1 LSGEVGLGTST
12 LVWEDTAGG
21 GPRRAASFEGDP
33 VRKLGRK
40 RRMEEGGAGRSAG
53 GRMWAGEGGAAA
65 GASPAR
71 RDVASMEGRGRT
83 RN

>member
-12 LVWEDTAGG
+12 PVWADAASG
-21 GPRRAASFEGDP
+21 GPRRAASFEGEP
-33 VRKLGRK
+33 VRKWGRK
-40 RRMEEGGAGRSAG
+40 RRMEGGGVGRSAG
-53 GRMWAGEGGAAA
+53 GRMWAGEGGAAL

-71 RDVASMEGRGRT
+71 RDVASMEGRGRM